1 MANTIIPKRSS
12 VAAKVPL
19 PGDLEIG
26 EIAVNLADGLIFTKN
41 ASGTVITLGGSS
53 GSYLPLAGGTL
64 TGSLTVEGNLLL
76 SANAGGARTIGF
88 ASGTDTTLVL
98 QAGGASGAGANL
110 ELTRDNIAYVDATL
124 TRLRSQDGATNFLEA
139 SASGV
144 NVMTGALTQ
153 GGNQVVHAGNVGT
166 YALPIAGGTLT
177 GNLGL
182 GTGVTPLSLLHLG
195 TANPEIRFDDDDAS
209 GVVQLRQTIG
219 TFLVTIDPN
228 NVDANSTFL
237 VRLDNADHFTLT
249 TTGATFANG
258 ITAPS
263 FTGKVTSR
271 VVSIAEATSITM
283 NADTTD
289 LAVQVNTLAAGTL
302 TINAPTGTP
311 VNGQRIMLRLTSS
324 NVQTFAW
331 NAVFRGSTDQALP
344 TASSGATKE
353 DYLGFIYDS
362 VAGKWD
368 LIAKNFGF

>member
-64 TGSLTVEGNLLL
+64 TGGLTVGGNLLL
-76 SANAGGARTIGF
+76 STNAGSSRTIGF
-88 ASGTDTTLVL
+88 AGGTDTTLVL

-124 TRLRSQDGATNFLEA
+124 TRLRSVDGATSFLEA

-153 GGNQVVHAGNVGT
+153 GGNQVVHAGNVST

-195 TANPEIRFDDDDAS
+195 TANPEIRFDDDDAT

-237 VRLDNADHFTLT
+237 VRLDNADAFTLT
-249 TTGATFANG
+249 TTGATFASG

-271 VVSIAEATSITM
+271 VVSIADGTSITM

-289 LAVQVNTLAAGTL
+289 LAVQVNTQAAGTL

-311 VNGQRIMLRLTSS
+311 VNGQRLMLRLTSS
-324 NVQTFAW
+324 NAQTFAW
-331 NAVFRGSTDQALP
+331 NAIFRGSTDQALP
-344 TASSGATKE
+344 ATSSGATKE
-353 DYLGFIYDS
+353 DYVGFIYDS
-362 VAGKWD
+362 VAVKWD

>member
-64 TGSLTVEGNLLL
+64 TGGLTVEGNLLL

-153 GGNQVVHAGNVGT
+153 GGNQVVHAGNVST

-195 TANPEIRFDDDDAS
+195 TANPEIRFDDDDAT

-249 TTGATFANG
+249 ATGATFANG

>member
-64 TGSLTVEGNLLL
+64 TGGLTVGGNLLL
-76 SANAGGARTIGF
+76 SANAGSSRTIGF
-88 ASGTDTTLVL
+88 AGGTDTTLVL

-124 TRLRSQDGATNFLEA
+124 TRLRSVDGATSFLEA

-153 GGNQVVHAGNVGT
+153 GGNQVVHAGNVST

-195 TANPEIRFDDDDAS
+195 TANPEIRFDDDDAT

-237 VRLDNADHFTLT
+237 VRLDNADAFTLT
-249 TTGATFANG
+249 TTGATFASG

-271 VVSIAEATSITM
+271 VVSIADGTSITM

-289 LAVQVNTLAAGTL
+289 LAVQVNTQAAGTL

-311 VNGQRIMLRLTSS
+311 VNGQRLMLRLTSS
-324 NVQTFAW
+324 NAQTFAW
-331 NAVFRGSTDQALP
+331 NAIFRGSTDQALP
-344 TASSGATKE
+344 TTSSGATKE
-353 DYLGFIYDS
+353 DYVGFIYDS
-362 VAGKWD
+362 VAVKWD